1 MSAFTTSVANLSA
14 YESYQLETLLKQ
26 KENHTYVMNEENF
39 GKMQSLLAK
48 QEASFFFFVQ
58 KFLSI
63 FFRLFPKQHPNTMLK
78 VFQFYFYICCLMYFY
93 LDIQKSTEGL
103 EQAINQAIVK
113 NFPKKNTLL

>member
-58 KFLSI
+58 KFLSKFLGFFQSNIPMQCWRYFNFI
-63 FFRLFPKQHPNTMLK
+63 FIYAVWCIF
-78 VFQFYFYICCLMYFY
+78 I
-93 LDIQKSTEGL
+93 
-103 EQAINQAIVK
+103 
-113 NFPKKNTLL
+113 